1 MLDQL
6 IDRIRRH
13 QPTTFEPTALGEAS
27 VLVAVTD
34 NPRAP
39 AIILTRRALTM
50 NSHAGE
56 VAFPGGKKD
65 VADADLLVTA
75 LRESEEEIGLPRALV
90 QVVGQMSPLR
100 SRAGLKVTPWV
111 GIVPHDV
118 QLTPNPHELDA
129 IFHVPIA
136 YLLATPP
143 QHEHRVRW
151 MERDFVMPSWHY
163 EGQII
168 WGLTAYIIADL
179 LNVVY
184 DAGLEMSMPMAKHV
198 AN

>member
-129 IFHVPIA
+129 IFQVPLA
-136 YLLATPP
+136 YFLENPP
-143 QHEHRVRW
+143 QYEHRVRW
-151 MERDFVMPSWHY
+151 MERDFVMPGWHY

-184 DAGLEMSMPMAKHV
+184 DADLAMSMPMAKHI
-198 AN
+198 AS